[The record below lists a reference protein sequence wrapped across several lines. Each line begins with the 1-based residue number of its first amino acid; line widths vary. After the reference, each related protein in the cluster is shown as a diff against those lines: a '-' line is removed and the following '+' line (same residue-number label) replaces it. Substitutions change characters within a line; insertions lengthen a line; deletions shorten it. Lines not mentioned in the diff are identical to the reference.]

1 MTKVGKIVFQ
11 WDGERMFKGLKS
23 VGARDREREKKS
35 GCACECLYECR
46 GYLHLDELAKLLV
59 YDSVTSTM

>member
-1 MTKVGKIVFQ
+1 MLEQ
-11 WDGERMFKGLKS
+11 E
-23 VGARDREREKKS
+23 RERERVRERERERES
-35 GCACECLYECR
+35 VCACECLYECR